1 MSKRPEDYTKAQL
14 IDLVGNLE
22 TRLNEVYGVD
32 EVPGADA
39 AALVMELKATIGNME
54 QTISALRAE
63 QEQRLQTPAS
73 DASVETIRNLEAQV
87 AELTAAAGK
96 TDESAATIA
105 GLQATIANQ
114 EATIGSQTATI
125 AGLEATVSTLT
136 ADRQALQAQLDAKP
150 QAPAPQPGSKPSAD
164 LAKAMQASDLDQ
176 PIYATL
182 HGTTYDL
189 TEAAGIQACRDA
201 VDHTLGDTGIM
212 LVKLLQHRVAQ
223 ERFRELSST
232 LPGGGHNTARMAQL
246 GQAIADASQ
255 RLTETHVDGKAVSQL
270 IGRLYQERSL
280 FDQCVLSLQALDME
294 TRRHAKGD

>member
-1 MSKRPEDYTKAQL
+1 MTKRPEDYTKAQL

-22 TRLNEVYGVD
+22 TRLNEVYGVT

-54 QTISALRAE
+54 QQISALQAEKAQRATE
-63 QEQRLQTPAS
+63 PSADYFQATIQQLESEVAS
-73 DASVETIRNLEAQV
+73 LKQAQGHQQDAET
-87 AELTAAAGK
+87 
-96 TDESAATIA
+96 TIA
-105 GLQATIANQ
+105 GLTETVAQ
-114 EATIGSQTATI
+114 
-125 AGLEATVSTLT
+125 LEAQMT
-136 ADRQALQAQLDAKP
+136 ALHQERQTLQAQLDA
-150 QAPAPQPGSKPSAD
+150 QAQTPVSPAGSQPTAD
-164 LAKAMQASDLDQ
+164 LARAMQASDLDQ

-189 TEAAGIQACRDA
+189 TEAAGIQACREA
-201 VDHTLGDTGIM
+201 LSHTLADTGIM

-232 LPGGGHNTARMAQL
+232 LPGGGHHTARMAQL

-270 IGRLYQERSL
+270 ISRLYQERAL
-280 FDQCVLSLQALDME
+280 FEQCVQALQALDME
-294 TRRHAKGD
+294 TRRHVKGE